1 MSESS
6 DPTRAGIHMNPSTVR
21 QAVAMRRTGVRA
33 PRIHREIAIVRRRD
47 ERAPHPGNWSC
58 GCEYFQEH
66 RFCAH
71 TMAMETH
78 ARVG

>member
-1 MSESS
+1 MNSS
-6 DPTRAGIHMNPSTVR
+6 AIR

-33 PRIHREIAIVRRRD
+33 PRIHRELTLVRRRD
-47 ERAPHPGNWSC
+47 DRLLAHDNWSC
-58 GCEYFQEH
+58 GCEYYQEH

-71 TMAMETH
+71 TMAMEMH